1 MGSNGAQI
9 AALAFAIIGTILA
22 YMATVNERWAK
33 SDVSGQV
40 MESIKYTMG
49 LWSTCQEATTG
60 HNTCDTFDSLLLGAE
75 PHLIAS
81 RFFCVLAC
89 VLGFISIFLFLNGMS
104 CSTISKNPNGKKK
117 MRLTSGIMIVIA
129 GALLAISGIFMGVY
143 IVRHYQDTYAIGL
156 NYNNQRGPNQ
166 GGYSSAS
173 FFGRRRRDADD
184 ADDALNSKLSEIHET
199 KLDAFLAA
207 CELAIK
213 CDCDGDVE
221 CEAAMKKNVK
231 AFQRGQAMVFGM
243 GTFLAI
249 IGGVLQL
256 LSGGIMISQGCGN
269 NEDEY
274 EDSEYPNSGYNQ
286 GAPIVQGGNKT
297 NYL

>member
-1 MGSNGAQI
+1 
-9 AALAFAIIGTILA
+9 
-22 YMATVNERWAK
+22 
-33 SDVSGQV
+33 
-40 MESIKYTMG
+40 
-49 LWSTCQEATTG
+49 
-60 HNTCDTFDSLLLGAE
+60 
-75 PHLIAS
+75 
-81 RFFCVLAC
+81 
-89 VLGFISIFLFLNGMS
+89 
-104 CSTISKNPNGKKK
+104 
-117 MRLTSGIMIVIA
+117 
-129 GALLAISGIFMGVY
+129 MGVY

-249 IGGVLQL
+249 IGGVLQM
-256 LSGGIMISQGCGN
+256 LSGGIMISQGCGG

>member
-1 MGSNGAQI
+1 
-9 AALAFAIIGTILA
+9 
-22 YMATVNERWAK
+22 
-33 SDVSGQV
+33 
-40 MESIKYTMG
+40 
-49 LWSTCQEATTG
+49 
-60 HNTCDTFDSLLLGAE
+60 
-75 PHLIAS
+75 
-81 RFFCVLAC
+81 
-89 VLGFISIFLFLNGMS
+89 MS

-243 GTFLAI
+243 GTFLGKLINLKTLRSLDAVVI
-249 IGGVLQL
+249 LSLFTMFDNRRLVLFILRPFIHIPIQPL
-256 LSGGIMISQGCGN
+256 LVVSFKCCQ
-269 NEDEY
+269 
-274 EDSEYPNSGYNQ
+274 
-286 GAPIVQGGNKT
+286 AV
-297 NYL
+297 